1 MNVFNNEIFGIMK
14 KSILFVA
21 LLLTGV
27 SNAQNVGIN
36 TNGAT
41 PDPSA
46 ILDVSSSSKGLL
58 TPRMTQSERN
68 AISSPATGLLIY
80 QTDNTPGFY
89 YYDGTS
95 WVQGVGATGPQ
106 GPQGVAG
113 PAGATGATG
122 ATGAQGPQGVAGPAG
137 ATGASGATGPQGP
150 QGVAGPTG
158 ATGDTG
164 ATGAAGATG
173 ATGAAGPAPSGTGIV
188 TVSGG
193 VLGTPGALTGD
204 VTTSGAGLAT
214 TIADNSVDGT
224 DIDLGSSTNG
234 ALMYYNGTDWVNL
247 APGTSGQVLQTNG
260 AAAPTWVTK
269 QDKFSIVTNINYTNT
284 STVNY
289 YATIPG
295 AGVGPYLVATL
306 AATSASTTSTAMA
319 NSAYVATSSCS
330 LTKFSVVFQNL
341 SCINAGDGVFYIYKY
356 SPTNNTAYNSALT
369 GTLLNSGGT
378 AFSYTTSN
386 VAVFSTS
393 IAANTINPNDIIV
406 VYWKMNTGTA
416 TCGANTPVFKGTCTL
431 EFINN

>member
-1 MNVFNNEIFGIMK
+1 MNVFINEKVGIMK

-95 WVQGVGATGPQ
+95 WVQGVGATGAQ

-113 PAGATGATG
+113 PTG
-122 ATGAQGPQGVAGPAG
+122 ATGAQGPQGVAG
-137 ATGASGATGPQGP
+137 
-150 QGVAGPTG
+150 
-158 ATGDTG
+158 
-164 ATGAAGATG
+164 ATG
-173 ATGAAGPAPSGTGIV
+173 ATGATGPAPSGTGIV

-204 VTTSGAGLAT
+204 VTTTGAGLAT
-214 TIADNSVDGT
+214 TIADNAVDGT

-260 AAAPTWVTK
+260 AAAPTWNTK
-269 QDKFSIVTNINYTNT
+269 NASVSMPVYWATSLPTPYYYTASLSSAYHAVNTGPGGWTFPTGTTAVFNPGANAAAIRYAAQSGINSVSFSSAATLTNLNLYGSFNVANNAITNT
-284 STVNY
+284 GDVYNILVVKYSLGNTTNGTV
-289 YATIPG
+289 IG
-295 AGVGPYLVATL
+295 
-306 AATSASTTSTAMA
+306 
-319 NSAYVATSSCS
+319 
-330 LTKFSVVFQNL
+330 
-341 SCINAGDGVFYIYKY
+341 NAGTTGV
-356 SPTNNTAYNSALT
+356 L
-369 GTLLNSGGT
+369 GTLLGTSGNITNSAATNDYKVNITIPSVTVAAGDVIAVWIDFVMPST
-378 AFSYTTSN
+378 A
-386 VAVFSTS
+386 
-393 IAANTINPNDIIV
+393 I
-406 VYWKMNTGTA
+406 TA
-416 TCGANTPVFKGTCTL
+416 TAKNIFLSGSLSFLKS
-431 EFINN
+431 IQ